1 MGDVTVGKTCPGCY
15 GTNVLK
21 NGTGRGP
28 QQWRC
33 MSEECGIQ
41 FGEGKAF
48 GRRFPDEVIATGI
61 GLHLFGRSYRKCA
74 ADLERH
80 FSISDTKISGRTVQ
94 GWVEKHVDLA
104 VEKVREL
111 PVITA
116 GPWRVEY
123 ASLRPA
129 DGGCWVVR
137 DSPSSYVLAAQAG
150 DSFDPAVA
158 AALIPIF
165 EESIGKLSDNLHL
178 LTLATDEPFENPKAI
193 KQMFPFG
200 DYIPAKDIPLVHR
213 SDGEMPSRDS
223 IFEFPGDFRYPLQ
236 IMRRR
241 GAFRSPE
248 SRQRFLDGW
257 VVMLNFFIER
267 DGPGG
272 YTPARGAGV
281 EAPFRSWLDVVNHP
295 PRKLYL
301 EKARSEDEG

>member
-1 MGDVTVGKTCPGCY
+1 M
-15 GTNVLK
+15 K
-21 NGTGRGP
+21 NGTGRGS
-28 QQWRC
+28 QKCRC
-33 MSEECGIQ
+33 ISEGCKIQ

-48 GRRFPDEVIATGI
+48 GHRFAAEVIATGI
-61 GLHLFGRSYRKCA
+61 GLYLFGRSYRRSA
-74 ADLERH
+74 SDLQRH
-80 FSISDTKISGRTVQ
+80 FSISDTRISGRTVQ

-104 VEKVREL
+104 VEKVLEL
-111 PVITA
+111 TVRTA

-123 ASLRPA
+123 ASLRPV

-137 DSPSSYVLAAQAG
+137 DSPSSYVLAAQVG

-158 AALIPIF
+158 AALIPTF

-213 SDGEMPSRDS
+213 SDGEMPSPDS
-223 IFEFPGDFRYPLQ
+223 IFEAPGDFWYPLQ
-236 IMRRR
+236 IMRKPR
-241 GAFRSPE
+241 AFRSIE
-248 SRQRFLDGW
+248 SKQRFLDGW

-272 YTPARGAGV
+272 CTPARGAGV
-281 EAPFRSWLDVVNHP
+281 ETPFRSWLDVVNYAA
-295 PRKLYL
+295 RKRY
-301 EKARSEDEG
+301 